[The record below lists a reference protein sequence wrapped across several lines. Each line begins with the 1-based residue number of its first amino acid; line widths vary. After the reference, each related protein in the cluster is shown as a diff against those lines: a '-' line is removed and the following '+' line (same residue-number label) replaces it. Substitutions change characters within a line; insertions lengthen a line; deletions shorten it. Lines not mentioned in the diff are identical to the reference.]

1 MSIQF
6 LNKKNN
12 TNSDYFNDCLD
23 ISKEILGINSSK
35 YTKLEYIQTDG
46 NQYINTGVVSSPDI
60 EFEIKYNNISDG
72 TKDYEVLLGA
82 RSRSVEGTAIYL
94 RDAQKRCT
102 FTTCGYNSN
111 TQNDYILFSSAIYDA
126 GTYLNTDVIISLK
139 NNEIKISNGT
149 DYIAKN
155 TDIKQIYT
163 KHPLH
168 LFGQYAEDVASGE
181 TSNIVDRCKVKL
193 YYFKLYKGGIL
204 IRDFIPVKD
213 MNNVIC
219 LYDTITR
226 RFYYNGGTGNLTGG
240 AEVNG

>member
-12 TNSDYFNDCLD
+12 INSDYLNDCLD

-46 NQYINTGVVSSPDI
+46 NQYINTGVVSSPDL

-72 TKDYEVLLGA
+72 TKDYEVLFGA
-82 RSRSVEGTAIYL
+82 RSRSVEGTSVYL
-94 RDAQKRCT
+94 KDAQKRCT
-102 FTTCGYNSN
+102 FATCGYDSD
-111 TQNDYILFSSAIYDA
+111 TQHDYILFTSATYNA
-126 GTYLNTDVIISLK
+126 GTYLNKDVIVSLR
-139 NNEIKISNGT
+139 NNKIKIDNGIDFISMDT
-149 DYIAKN
+149 N
-155 TDIKQIYT
+155 IKQIYT
-163 KHPLH
+163 KNTLH
-168 LFGQYAEDVASGE
+168 LFGQYAEDIASGE

-193 YYFKLYKGGIL
+193 YYFKIYKSDIL

-213 MNNVIC
+213 ENNVIC

-226 RFYYNGGTGNLTGG
+226 KFYYNGGTGNFTGG